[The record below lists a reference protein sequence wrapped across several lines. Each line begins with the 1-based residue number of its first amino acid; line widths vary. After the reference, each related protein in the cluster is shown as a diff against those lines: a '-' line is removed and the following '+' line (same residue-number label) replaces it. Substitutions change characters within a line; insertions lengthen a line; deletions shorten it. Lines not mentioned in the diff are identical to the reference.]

1 MSVIKAFSVGNGD
14 MFYIRHGS
22 ANFTVIDCCL
32 PYDRGDEILDEIE
45 EKQGGTVDGLG
56 RIKRFIST
64 HPDQD
69 HISGLKRF
77 DDRFG
82 YVNFYAVKN
91 KATKSEETADFKRY
105 KTLRDGEKAY
115 YIKRG
120 IRRPW
125 LNESGE
131 GRGPSGISMRWP
143 IVTNQHYK
151 DALQQAEDGGSPNN
165 ISPIMRYALEGG
177 AAVMWMGD
185 LETDFMEKIKDAIT
199 PDSSHVLF
207 APHHGRKSGRVPK
220 DWLDA
225 IDPKILV
232 VGEAPSSELTYYDER
247 DTITQN
253 SAGDIVFECLSGKT
267 HVFVS
272 NSTYSVD
279 FLTREYG
286 VGDRHGC
293 YYIGTFYT

>member
-1 MSVIKAFSVGNGD
+1 MSVIKSLSVGNGD
-14 MFYIRHGS
+14 MFYIRHNT

-32 PYDRGDEILDEIE
+32 PDGRSDEILDEIE
-45 EKQGGTVDGLG
+45 EEQKSTVDGLS

-69 HISGLKRF
+69 HISGLNRF
-77 DDRFG
+77 DDRFE
-82 YVNFYAVKN
+82 YLNFYAVEN
-91 KATKSEETADFKRY
+91 DVTKSEETADFKRY
-105 KTLRDGEKAY
+105 KKLRDGEKAF
-115 YIKRG
+115 YIKQG
-120 IRRPW
+120 IRRRW
-125 LNESGE
+125 LNQDGE
-131 GRGPSGISMRWP
+131 GRGQSGIFMRWP

-151 DALQQAEDGGSPNN
+151 DALKQAEDGGSPNN
-165 ISPIMRYALEGG
+165 ISPIIRYGLVGG

-199 PDSSHVLF
+199 PDSAHILF

-225 IDPKILV
+225 IGPKIIV
-232 VGEAPSSELTYYDER
+232 VGEAPASELTYYR
-247 DTITQN
+247 GWDTITQN

-272 NSTYSVD
+272 SSTYSAD
-279 FLTREYG
+279 FLTKEYG
-286 VGDRHGC
+286 VGDRHGS

>member
-1 MSVIKAFSVGNGD
+1 MSVIKSFSVGKGD
-14 MFYIRHGS
+14 MFYIRHGT

-32 PYDRGDEILDEIE
+32 PDDRSGEILDEIE
-45 EKQGGTVDGLG
+45 EKQKGTVNGLG
-56 RIKRFIST
+56 RIRRFIST

-69 HISGLKRF
+69 HISGLERF

-82 YVNFYAVKN
+82 YVNFYTVKN
-91 KATKSEETADFKRY
+91 KATKSKETADFKRY
-105 KTLRDGEKAY
+105 KTVRDGEKAY
-115 YIKRG
+115 YIEKG
-120 IRRPW
+120 IRRQW
-125 LNESGE
+125 LNRAGES
-131 GRGPSGISMRWP
+131 RGSSGISIRWP

-151 DALQQAEDGGSPNN
+151 DALKQAEDGGSPNN
-165 ISPIMRYALEGG
+165 ISPIIRYALEGG

-185 LETDFMEKIKDAIT
+185 LKTDFMEKIKDDIT

-220 DWLDA
+220 DWLDV
-225 IDPKILV
+225 IDPKIIV
-232 VGEAPSSELTYYDER
+232 VGEAPASELTYYDGW

-272 NSTYSVD
+272 SSTYSVD
-279 FLTREYG
+279 FLTKEDG

>member
-1 MSVIKAFSVGNGD
+1 MSVIKSFSVGKGD

-32 PYDRGDEILDEIE
+32 PDDRSVEILDEIA
-45 EKQGGTVDGLG
+45 EKQKGTVDGLG
-56 RIKRFIST
+56 RIQRFIST

-69 HISGLKRF
+69 HISGLERF
-77 DDRFG
+77 DDRFE
-82 YVNFYAVKN
+82 YLNFYAVKN
-91 KATKSEETADFKRY
+91 EATKSEETADFERY
-105 KTLRDGEKAY
+105 KQLRDGERAY

-120 IRRPW
+120 IERRW
-125 LNESGE
+125 LNQDGN
-131 GRGPSGISMRWP
+131 GRGSSGICMRWP

-151 DALQQAEDGGSPNN
+151 DALKQAEDGGSPNN
-165 ISPIMRYALEGG
+165 ISPILRYALKGG

-185 LETDFMEKIKDAIT
+185 LETDFMEKIEDAIT

-225 IDPKILV
+225 IDPKIIV
-232 VGEAPSSELTYYDER
+232 VGEAPASELDYYDGW

-253 SAGDIVFECLSGKT
+253 SAGDIAFECLNGKT

-272 NSTYSVD
+272 SSTYSVD
-279 FLTREYG
+279 FLTKEDG

-293 YYIGTFYT
+293 YYIGTFDT

>member
-1 MSVIKAFSVGNGD
+1 MSVIKSFSVGKGD
-14 MFYIRHGS
+14 MFYIRHGT

-32 PYDRGDEILDEIE
+32 PDDRSDEILDEIE
-45 EKQGGTVDGLG
+45 EKQKGTVAGLG

-64 HPDQD
+64 HPDED
-69 HISGLKRF
+69 HIFGLERF

-91 KATKSEETADFKRY
+91 KATKSNETADFKRY
-105 KTLRDGEKAY
+105 QKLRDGEKAY
-115 YIKRG
+115 YIKQG
-120 IRRPW
+120 IRRRW
-125 LNESGE
+125 LNRDGE
-131 GRGPSGISMRWP
+131 GRRSSGVFMLWP

-151 DALQQAEDGGSPNN
+151 DALKQAEDGGSPNN
-165 ISPIMRYALEGG
+165 ISPIIRYARKGG

-185 LETDFMEKIKDAIT
+185 LETDFMEKIEDAIT
-199 PDSSHVLF
+199 PDSSQVLF

-225 IDPKILV
+225 IDPKIIV
-232 VGEAPSSELTYYDER
+232 VGEAPASELTYYDGW

-253 SAGDIVFECLSGKT
+253 SAGDIAFECLSGKT

-272 NSTYSVD
+272 SSTYSVN
-279 FLTREYG
+279 FLTKEDG

-293 YYIGTFYT
+293 YYIGSFDT